1 MYWTLEKQQIERELK
16 VEPITLSLQIIL
28 VIVLSGVI
36 FVVSFVI
43 VREWLLLLSSIG
55 KDNKKGVIWL
65 TRFIDSIR

>member
-55 KDNKKGVIWL
+55 KDNKKDAI
-65 TRFIDSIR
+65 S

>member
-55 KDNKKGVIWL
+55 KHNK
-65 TRFIDSIR
+65 

>member
-43 VREWLLLLSSIG
+43 VREWLLLLLSIG
-55 KDNKKGVIWL
+55 KDNK
-65 TRFIDSIR
+65 